1 MKKKFYGMII
11 IILSGYAS
19 PNAKLSE
26 LSVFYK
32 PAQNTILIADST
44 FVFYNSVKQQQV
56 KWQKA
61 DAFNPAAIVK
71 DGKVNDVKITPS
83 KPHTTSHSN
92 LT

>member
-11 IILSGYAS
+11 IVLSGYAS

-61 DAFNPAAIVK
+61 DVFNPAAMVK
-71 DGKVNDVKITPS
+71 DGKVNDAKITPS